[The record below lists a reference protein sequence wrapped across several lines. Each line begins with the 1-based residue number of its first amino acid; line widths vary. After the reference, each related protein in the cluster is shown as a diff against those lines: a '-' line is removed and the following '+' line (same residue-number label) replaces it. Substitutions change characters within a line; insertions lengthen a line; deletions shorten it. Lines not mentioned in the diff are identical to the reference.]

1 MAVSARSL
9 LTWCAT
15 AMLAAGCTQTVGGA
29 ARPEPP
35 GIDDDSRSPVDV
47 DELMLD
53 TSQMQAITGADGD
66 LTAIPGMDGRKPV
79 DIDQLAEATPPQ
91 CQWYF
96 AESQAFGSE
105 IEEFRKTTFQHPP
118 KGALISEGAAAYRDA
133 ETAHRA
139 FDALVE
145 QVRGCDSTPYGRM
158 FVGEWTTTPD
168 SLRTRTASDCGRDY
182 RVQSVVL
189 VEVTICGF
197 PDSVP
202 DIVLTNILA
211 NLPG

>member
-1 MAVSARSL
+1 MAVSARPL
-9 LTWCAT
+9 LVWCAT
-15 AMLAAGCTQTVGGA
+15 AMVAAGCTQTVPGA

-35 GIDDDSRSPVDV
+35 GIDDESQSPVDV
-47 DELMLD
+47 DALMLD
-53 TSQMQAITGADGD
+53 RSQMQAITGAGED
-66 LTAIPGMDGRKPV
+66 LTPIPGMDGKRPV

-91 CQWYF
+91 CRWYF

-118 KGALISEGAAAYRDA
+118 KGALISEGAAAYRNP
-133 ETAHRA
+133 ETARRA

-145 QVRGCDSTPYGRM
+145 RIRGCDSTSYGPM
-158 FVGEWTTTPD
+158 FVGDWTATPD
-168 SLRTRTASDCGRDY
+168 SLRTRTARDCGRDY

-202 DIVLTNILA
+202 DMVLTNILA
-211 NLPG
+211 KLPG